1 MGKHL
6 PVSEMRCTSV
16 EKVWDLWH
24 SLSFLWKKI
33 HTWLCW
39 CSPAKD
45 IVVDTCD
52 DSQGAGEAQHQA
64 KAPVFHLQKA
74 SKITA
79 SWMNAG
85 ELSNLMR
92 GSKSPHGS
100 EACLVLCRNMS
111 YWTWFQSLN
120 SEAFVCVCV
129 CVCNLNICV
138 RLGICIFS
146 PESDFSIA
154 WPVMES
160 LDFLQITYLIFEEPV
175 FCNCASSV
183 FS

>member
-1 MGKHL
+1 MRWDVHL
-6 PVSEMRCTSV
+6 LKRSGICGT
-16 EKVWDLWH
+16 

-129 CVCNLNICV
+129 CVCNLNICL